1 MKILMVSMPSLHFF
15 RWTEQ
20 LKDAGHDIYWFD
32 VTDGGAKVERIS
44 WVHQIVGWKLKWKYP
59 GRYFI
64 KNKLP
69 KVYDFFQHF
78 NENNTA
84 KIFEQKLLEIQPD
97 IVHSFAL
104 YVSCSPILS
113 VMQKYPTIKWCY
125 SSWGSDLFYFQN
137 QSIYLKDIK
146 AVLPRINYL
155 FSDCYRDFEIAK
167 KYGFDGKFLGVFPG
181 GGGFSL
187 DEMENYS
194 MPFEDRNTIL
204 IKGFQGRSGKA
215 LVVLNAISQ
224 LEKELEKYKI
234 VIFGADKE
242 VLQYFHK
249 SKLASWST
257 TSIFGKMKHLE
268 VLKLMGSSLIYIG
281 NSNSDGIPNTML
293 EAICMN
299 VFPIQ
304 SNPGGV
310 TQEIITHK
318 KNGLLI
324 EDCENVDEIIANLKW
339 AISFDNLGILISKNN
354 DLKQSLDINL
364 IRNKVKNIY
373 EEFGN

>member
-1 MKILMVSMPSLHFF
+1 MPSLHFF

-20 LKDAGHDIYWFD
+20 LKDAGHEIYWFN
-32 VTDGGAKVERIS
+32 VTDGGSKVERIS
-44 WVHQIVGWKLKWKYP
+44 WVHQIVGWKLKCKYP

-69 KVYDFFQHF
+69 KVYAFLQQF
-78 NENNTA
+78 NENKTA
-84 KIFEQKLLEIQPD
+84 EIFEQKLLEIQPD
-97 IVHSFAL
+97 VVHSFAL

-113 VMQKYPTIKWCY
+113 VMQKFPNVRWCY

-137 QSIYLKDIK
+137 QSIYLKEIK

-155 FSDCYRDFEIAK
+155 FTDCKRDYEIAK

-181 GGGFSL
+181 GGGFL
-187 DEMENYS
+187 LEEINNYS

-215 LVVLNAISQ
+215 LVVLNAIAQ
-224 LEKELEKYKI
+224 LEKQLVNFKI

-242 VLQYFHK
+242 VIQYFYK
-249 SKLASWST
+249 SKLASWSNA
-257 TSIFGKMKHLE
+257 SVFGKMTHLE

-324 EDCENVDEIIANLKW
+324 EDCENIDEIIANIKW
-339 AISFDNLGILISKNN
+339 AITTDIKDMIHYNINEIKS
-354 DLKQSLDINL
+354 SLDYDSIK
-364 IRNKVKNIY
+364 IKVVKEYANISIS
-373 EEFGN
+373 

>member
-20 LKDAGHDIYWFD
+20 LKDAGHEIYWFD
-32 VTDGGAKVERIS
+32 VTDGGAKAERIS

-69 KVYDFFQHF
+69 KVYALLQQF
-78 NENNTA
+78 NENNIA

-97 IVHSFAL
+97 VVHSFAL

-113 VMQKYPTIKWCY
+113 VMQKHPTIKWCY

-257 TSIFGKMKHLE
+257 TSIFGKMTHLE

-324 EDCENVDEIIANLKW
+324 EDCENVDEIIANIKW
-339 AISFDNLGILISKNN
+339 AITNDLISYNSNEIRLTLDYNYIKE
-354 DLKQSLDINL
+354 KVIKEYEYISLN
-364 IRNKVKNIY
+364 
-373 EEFGN
+373 

>member
-1 MKILMVSMPSLHFF
+1 MPSLHFF

-20 LKDAGHDIYWFD
+20 LKDAGHEIYWFD
-32 VTDGGAKVERIS
+32 VTDGGTKVERIS
-44 WVHQIVGWKLKWKYP
+44 WVYQIVGWKLKWQYP

-64 KNKLP
+64 KNKFP
-69 KVYDFFQHF
+69 KVYDFLQQF
-78 NENNTA
+78 NENKTA
-84 KIFEQKLLEIQPD
+84 EIFEQKLLEIQPD
-97 IVHSFAL
+97 VVHSFAM

-137 QSIYLKDIK
+137 QSSYLKDIK
-146 AVLPRINYL
+146 AVLLRINYL

-181 GGGFSL
+181 GGGFLL

-224 LEKELEKYKI
+224 LEKELEKYKT
-234 VIFGADKE
+234 VIFGTDKE
-242 VLQYFHK
+242 VIQYFYK
-249 SKLASWST
+249 SKLATWSNA
-257 TSIFGKMKHLE
+257 SIFGKMTHLE

-293 EAICMN
+293 EAICMH

-324 EDCENVDEIIANLKW
+324 EDCENVGEIIANLKW
-339 AISFDNLGILISKNN
+339 AIINEIKDMVHYNSNEIRFTLDYNYIKEKVIKEYEFM
-354 DLKQSLDINL
+354 SLN
-364 IRNKVKNIY
+364 
-373 EEFGN
+373 

>member
-20 LKDAGHDIYWFD
+20 LKDAGHEIYWFD

-64 KNKLP
+64 KNKFP
-69 KVYDFFQHF
+69 KVYALLQQF

-137 QSIYLKDIK
+137 QSSYLKDIK

-249 SKLASWST
+249 SKLATWST
-257 TSIFGKMKHLE
+257 ASIFGKMAHLE

-293 EAICMN
+293 EAICMH

-324 EDCENVDEIIANLKW
+324 EDCENVDEIISNIKW
-339 AISFDNLGILISKNN
+339 AISFDNLEILISKNN
-354 DLKQSLDINL
+354 DIKQSLDINL
-364 IRNKVKNIY
+364 IRNKVKKIY
-373 EEFGN
+373 EDFEN